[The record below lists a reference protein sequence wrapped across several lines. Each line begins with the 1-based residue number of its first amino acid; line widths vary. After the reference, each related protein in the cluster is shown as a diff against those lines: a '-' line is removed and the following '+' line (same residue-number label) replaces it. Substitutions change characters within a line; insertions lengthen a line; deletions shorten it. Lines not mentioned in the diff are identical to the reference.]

1 MPREAAVLY
10 NCIITNFKGSAYNKI
25 DIPISK
31 EFKFVE
37 NHRNIKKINLLILKI
52 LNNHQKYLK
61 KFNKYRSQVLKEK
74 KFLEIKLK
82 IYFK

>member
-1 MPREAAVLY
+1 MPREAPVLY

-25 DIPISK
+25 NPISK

-61 KFNKYRSQVLKEK
+61 KFNKYRSQVKRKK

>member
-1 MPREAAVLY
+1 MPREAALFN

-37 NHRNIKKINLLILKI
+37 NQNIKNKFIN
-52 LNNHQKYLK
+52 
-61 KFNKYRSQVLKEK
+61 
-74 KFLEIKLK
+74 
-82 IYFK
+82 FKNT

>member
-37 NHRNIKKINLLILKI
+37 NHRNIKKINLLILK
-52 LNNHQKYLK
+52 NT
-61 KFNKYRSQVLKEK
+61 
-74 KFLEIKLK
+74 
-82 IYFK
+82 